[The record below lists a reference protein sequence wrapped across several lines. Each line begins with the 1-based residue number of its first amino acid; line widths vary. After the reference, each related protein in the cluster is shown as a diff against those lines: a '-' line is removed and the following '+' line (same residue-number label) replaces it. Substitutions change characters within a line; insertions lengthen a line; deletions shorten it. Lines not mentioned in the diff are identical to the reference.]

1 MNSESAELNRS
12 SVGFY
17 RRCIATVGS
26 VEASAVSRASAD
38 IIDLYYFQTNGKV
51 NDFAGVVF
59 YKPPVHRVVSVLKL
73 KPLFSFFFLVI
84 EHIQLIWDAQLSA
97 HMSTQL

>member
-12 SVGFY
+12 SGGLY
-17 RRCIATVGS
+17 RRCIAIVES

-38 IIDLYYFQTNGKV
+38 LINLYYFQTNGKV
-51 NDFAGVVF
+51 NDFADVVF
-59 YKPPVHRVVSVLKL
+59 YKPPVHRVVSVLTL
-73 KPLFSFFFLVI
+73 KPLISFFFLVI
-84 EHIQLIWDAQLSA
+84 EHIQLIRDAQLSA